1 MANELM
7 ETGEVE
13 FFGVDFTP
21 SKIVINNEDELTK
34 TIEDYAAKYK
44 GLVVNEDDV
53 NDAKKVRAEMRGVA
67 KSLDDKRKDVKKEY
81 NKPLALFEKRIK
93 KLTETIQEV
102 ITPIDEG
109 IKNLEE
115 REKLSKQN
123 EIETQVNKLLEEQS
137 DYVKESFLHNPK
149 WLNKT
154 VAMKKVAEEVAEQIK
169 LLQKEEQQIKAN
181 EDIISNY
188 CKAVKVEP
196 QGWLTVLKNGNTA
209 PEVMKMIDKSLADA
223 KEREQAEIDRKQ
235 REEELARI
243 KQDSY
248 VELSVENIQET
259 HYEPDFTDLEEPE
272 VQTYHLEVTGTID
285 QLSALNSFMVDN
297 GIKVKSV

>member
-21 SKIVINNEDELTK
+21 STIVINNEDELTK

-44 GLVVNEDDV
+44 GLVFNEEGV
-53 NDAKKVRAEMRGVA
+53 KDAKNVRAEMRGVA
-67 KSLDDKRKDVKKEY
+67 KSLDDKRKEVKKEY

-115 REKLSKQN
+115 QERLSKQN
-123 EIETQVNKLLEEQS
+123 EIETQVNKQLEEQS
-137 DYVKESFLHNPK
+137 DFVKGSFLYNPK

-154 VAMKKVAEEVAEQIK
+154 VAMKKVSEEVEEQIK
-169 LLQKEEQQIKAN
+169 LLLKEEQQIKAN
-181 EDIISNY
+181 EDIITNY

-196 QGWLTVLKNGNTA
+196 QGWLSVLKNGNTA
-209 PEVMKMIDKSLADA
+209 PEVMKMIDKSLADV
-223 KEREQAEIDRKQ
+223 KEREQAEIERKQ
-235 REEELARI
+235 REEELAI
-243 KQDSY
+243 AKKDSY
-248 VELSVENIQET
+248 VETSVEKLEDKFE
-259 HYEPDFTDLEEPE
+259 EPDFTDLEKPV
-272 VQTYHLEVTGTID
+272 VQTYKLEITGTIE
-285 QLSALNSFMVDN
+285 QLNALNTFIIDN
-297 GIKVKSV
+297 GMGVRSV

>member
-44 GLVVNEDDV
+44 GLVVNEEDV

-67 KSLDDKRKDVKKEY
+67 KSLDDKRKEVKKEY

-115 REKLSKQN
+115 RERLSKQN

-154 VAMKKVAEEVAEQIK
+154 VVMKKVAEEVAEQIK
-169 LLQKEEQQIKAN
+169 LLQKEEQQINAN
-181 EDIISNY
+181 VDIITNY

-196 QGWLTVLKNGNTA
+196 QGWLSVLKNGNTA

-223 KEREQAEIDRKQ
+223 KEREQAEFDRKQ

-248 VELSVENIQET
+248 VELSVESVPET
-259 HYEPDFTDLEEPE
+259 PYEPDFTDLEEPE

-297 GIKVKSV
+297 GIQVKSV